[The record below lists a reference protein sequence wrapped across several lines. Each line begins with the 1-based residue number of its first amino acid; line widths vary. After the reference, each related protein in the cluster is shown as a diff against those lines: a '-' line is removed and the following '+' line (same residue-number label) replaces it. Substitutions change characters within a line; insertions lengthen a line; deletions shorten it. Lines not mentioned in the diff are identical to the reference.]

1 MLVRT
6 LLVAMLGLGAST
18 LSGPVA
24 AQCRLCT
31 APTREPVADTAARP
45 VALEVEA
52 NLDFDRIVL
61 AGVGEGSAT
70 LRPDGSRQ
78 TSGTIVSIGGR
89 AMVGSIVVRGEAG
102 RAVRI
107 SLPSHIALLGL
118 NGSEIGIDQ
127 VTSDLPSSPR
137 IASDGTLSFRIGG
150 ALHIVG
156 DVDGDYRGDFSVDVD
171 YL

>member
-1 MLVRT
+1 MLVRS
-6 LLVAMLGLGAST
+6 LLVAMLGLAASA
-18 LSGPVA
+18 LSSPVA

-31 APTREPVADTAARP
+31 APTSEPVADTAAP

-61 AGVGEGSAT
+61 AGVGEGMAT

-107 SLPSHIALLGL
+107 SLPSHIALLGI

>member
-1 MLVRT
+1 MVRS
-6 LLVAMLGLGAST
+6 LLVAMLGLAAFA
-18 LSGPVA
+18 LSSPVA

-31 APTREPVADTAARP
+31 APTSEPVADTAAP
-45 VALEVEA
+45 VALEIEA

-102 RAVRI
+102 RAVRV

>member
-6 LLVAMLGLGAST
+6 LLVAMLGLAASA
-18 LSGPVA
+18 LSSPVA

-31 APTREPVADTAARP
+31 APTSEPVADTAAP

-102 RAVRI
+102 RAVRV
-107 SLPSHIALLGL
+107 SLPSHIALLGI

-127 VTSDLPSSPR
+127 VSSDLPSSPR

>member
-6 LLVAMLGLGAST
+6 LLVAMLGLAASA
-18 LSGPVA
+18 LSSPVA

-31 APTREPVADTAARP
+31 APTSEPVADTAAP

-61 AGVGEGSAT
+61 AGVGEGMAT

-102 RAVRI
+102 RAVRV

>member
-1 MLVRT
+1 MLVRS
-6 LLVAMLGLGAST
+6 LLVAMLGLAASA
-18 LSGPVA
+18 LSSPVA

-31 APTREPVADTAARP
+31 APTSEPVADTAAP

-102 RAVRI
+102 RAVRV

>member
-1 MLVRT
+1 MLVRS
-6 LLVAMLGLGAST
+6 LLVAMLGLAASA
-18 LSGPVA
+18 LSSPVA

-31 APTREPVADTAARP
+31 APTSEPVADTAAP

-61 AGVGEGSAT
+61 AGVGEGMAT

-102 RAVRI
+102 RAVRV

>member
-1 MLVRT
+1 MLVRS
-6 LLVAMLGLGAST
+6 LLVTMLGLAASA
-18 LSGPVA
+18 LSSPVA

-31 APTREPVADTAARP
+31 APTSEPVADTAAP

-61 AGVGEGSAT
+61 AGVGEGMAT

>member
-1 MLVRT
+1 MLVRS
-6 LLVAMLGLGAST
+6 LLVTMLGLAASA
-18 LSGPVA
+18 LSSPVA

-31 APTREPVADTAARP
+31 APTSEPVADTAAP

-61 AGVGEGSAT
+61 AGVGEGMAT

-102 RAVRI
+102 RAVRV

>member
-1 MLVRT
+1 MLVRS
-6 LLVAMLGLGAST
+6 LLVTMLGLAASA
-18 LSGPVA
+18 LSSPVA

-31 APTREPVADTAARP
+31 APSSEPVADTAAP

-61 AGVGEGSAT
+61 AGVGEGMAT

>member
-1 MLVRT
+1 MLVRS
-6 LLVAMLGLGAST
+6 LLVTMLGLAASA
-18 LSGPVA
+18 LSSPVA

-31 APTREPVADTAARP
+31 APTSEPVADTAAP

>member
-1 MLVRT
+1 MVRS
-6 LLVAMLGLGAST
+6 LLVAMLGLAAVA
-18 LSGPVA
+18 LSNPVA

-31 APTREPVADTAARP
+31 APSSEPVADTAPP

-102 RAVRI
+102 RAVRV

>member
-1 MLVRT
+1 MLVRS
-6 LLVAMLGLGAST
+6 LLVAMLGLAASA
-18 LSGPVA
+18 LSSPVA

-31 APTREPVADTAARP
+31 APTSEPVADTAAP

-61 AGVGEGSAT
+61 AGVGEGMAT

-102 RAVRI
+102 RAVRV
-107 SLPSHIALLGL
+107 SLPSHIALLGI

-127 VTSDLPSSPR
+127 VSSDLPSSPR